1 MSARQTVRL
10 LGFLGV
16 SLLAATDGLGLEPSA
31 PEPIEVELQPLFPK
45 EGLVLEGWTIREWD
59 DVSRQP
65 HKPVVWEVKNGVLH
79 GTGGLPDD
87 EWIGTWL
94 LSEREYEDFVLDFE
108 FRLGG
113 KNGNGGLA
121 LRAPLKGDPAFDG
134 MELQL
139 TDPRYQLSLFPDAT
153 PAQLT
158 GGIYLAIAPKEQ
170 AYKPE
175 EWNHLRVELRGPS
188 LRAWLNE
195 RLIHDANLD
204 EEHVAVKRHESD
216 EPVLPVSKR
225 PRRGHIG
232 FQDLSGE
239 AGKLRVRNARFAEL
253 K

>member
-1 MSARQTVRL
+1 MSARNY
-10 LGFLGV
+10 
-16 SLLAATDGLGLEPSA
+16 AAGMLIVFAIAASDGSALEPA
-31 PEPIEVELQPLFPK
+31 PPKPTKVDLQPLFAKDGP
-45 EGLVLEGWTIREWD
+45 VRDGWTIREWD
-59 DVSRQP
+59 DVSQPP
-65 HKPVVWEVKNGVLH
+65 HKPVVWEVKDGVLQ

-87 EWIGTWL
+87 VWIGTWL
-94 LSEREYEDFVLDFE
+94 LSEREYENFVLDFE
-108 FRLGG
+108 FHLGG
-113 KNGNGGLA
+113 RYGNGGLA
-121 LRAPLKGDPAFDG
+121 LRAPLQGDPAFDG
-134 MELQL
+134 MEMQL
-139 TDPRYQLSLFPDAT
+139 TDPRYQLSHFPDAT

-204 EEHVAVKRHESD
+204 EENAAVKRHESD

-239 AGKLRVRNARFAEL
+239 PDKLRVRNARFAEL